1 MQTPSGSHVL
11 VHWDEEGYRAYRASV
26 VKLSDIVE
34 PACPQK
40 GSKAKVKW
48 EQSIF
53 PASILEI
60 DSKKDVKKMEKDFH
74 LEKANESTKDVDEG
88 KPAKRRKTSEGKKAK
103 GKKRC
108 QSFVSQGHTR

>member
-1 MQTPSGSHVL
+1 M
-11 VHWDEEGYRAYRASV
+11 HWDEEGYRAYRASV

-40 GSKAKVKW
+40 GSKAKVTW
-48 EQSIF
+48 EQSIL
-53 PASILEI
+53 PASLLEI

-88 KPAKRRKTSEGKKAK
+88 KPAKRKKTSEGKKAK